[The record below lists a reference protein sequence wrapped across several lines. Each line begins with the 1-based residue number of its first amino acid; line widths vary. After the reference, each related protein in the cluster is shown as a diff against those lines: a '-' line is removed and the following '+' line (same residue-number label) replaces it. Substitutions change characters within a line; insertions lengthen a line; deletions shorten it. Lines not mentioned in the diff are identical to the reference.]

1 MRGALRSDTF
11 SFIMSTLPTGTITFL
26 FSDIEGSSKKWEQ
39 HPDAMRVALAAHD
52 RMLRT
57 AFEAEGGYVFK
68 TVGDA
73 FCVAFDTALQALVGA
88 LQAQRA
94 LRSHAW
100 EGIEELKVRMA
111 LHTGAAEHRD
121 GDYFGQ
127 SLNRVARILASAH
140 GGQVLLSLPTEE
152 LVRDHLPMGVQLRA
166 LGEHRLRDLA
176 RPEHLYQL
184 VTSDLPSQFP
194 ALRSL
199 ESVPNNLP
207 VQLTSFIGREREL
220 AEVKRLLGS
229 TRLLTLTGS
238 GGTGKT
244 RLSLQAAAE
253 LLEQYHD
260 GVWFVEFATIEDSAV
275 VTETVAAALDL
286 RQEPERSLVTTLTS
300 FLRNKQLLLIFDNCE
315 HVVAACAR
323 LAETLLR
330 SCPQLRIL
338 ASSREPLGIAG
349 ETAWPLPPLSLP
361 NHWRD
366 LGDGPDAMERL
377 AEYEAVRLFIDRAT
391 LARPSFQ
398 PTNDN
403 IVTIAQICW
412 RLDGIALAIEL
423 AAARIRVLTL
433 QQIVERLDDRFH
445 LLTTGSRTAVP
456 RQQTLRSLID
466 WSHDLLSE
474 PERVLFRRLSV
485 FARGRTLESI
495 EAVCSDDVL
504 ESWQI
509 VDLLTQLVDKSLVYV
524 EKTPLSGARYYILE
538 SIWDYAN
545 EKLVAAGEA
554 DIFRARHLEYFMNY
568 AEKISPQLRGPQ
580 QKEWLER
587 AELEEMNLRFSIET
601 SEELPGE
608 VTKGLRLMTAM
619 QRFVEVKGL
628 FKEAREHFTKL
639 LAHPDAT
646 AHDLLRA
653 RALAAAGRHAW
664 VADDM
669 PATLALHTEALEIFR
684 ELGDNRG
691 VAQALAD
698 LGFHALDSQDK
709 DRAKTL
715 LDEAA
720 SLAEPLH
727 DARLSAHIHHIR
739 GVIAAT
745 DGDFERAFEL
755 EEESLSLYQ
764 QVGDTW
770 LDIIVSWN
778 AGVNATVLG
787 RFDIAH
793 ANLAKC
799 LRVGLE
805 LGNRWG
811 ASYPLEAL
819 ATLAVAERQYDRAAR
834 LFGAGEAQRS
844 RIGLVPQAA
853 DHPAMR
859 AVLNAA
865 TDFHGP
871 AIESARR
878 EGRSL
883 GLDAAVALA
892 QHRE

>member
-1 MRGALRSDTF
+1 MA
-11 SFIMSTLPTGTITFL
+11 TLPIGTITFL

-52 RMLRT
+52 KMLRA
-57 AFEAEGGYVFK
+57 AFEGQGGYVFK

-73 FCVAFDTALQALVGA
+73 FCVAFDTALQALSGA
-88 LQAQRA
+88 LQAQRD
-94 LRSHAW
+94 LRRTTW

-111 LHTGAAEHRD
+111 IHTGGAEHRD

-127 SLNRVARILASAH
+127 TLNRVARILASAH
-140 GGQVLLSLPTEE
+140 GGQVLFSLPAEE
-152 LVRDHLPMGVQLRA
+152 LVRDHLPPGVQLRA

-176 RPEHLYQL
+176 RPEHLFQL

-207 VQLTSFIGREREL
+207 VQLTTFIGREREL
-220 AEVKRLLGS
+220 GEVKRLLGS

-244 RLSLQAAAE
+244 RLSLQVAAE
-253 LLEQYHD
+253 LLEQFHD
-260 GVWFVEFATIEDSAV
+260 GVWFVEFAAIDDGALV
-275 VTETVAAALDL
+275 VETVAGALDL

-300 FLRNKQLLLIFDNCE
+300 FLRNKQLLIILDNCE

-338 ASSREPLGIAG
+338 ASSREPLSIAG

-366 LGDGPDAMERL
+366 LGDGPDAFERL
-377 AEYEAVRLFIDRAT
+377 SEYEAVRLFIDRAT
-391 LARPSFQ
+391 LARPAFQ
-398 PTNDN
+398 PTNEN

-495 EAVCSDDVL
+495 EAVCSDATL
-504 ESWQI
+504 ETWGI

-524 EKTPLSGARYYILE
+524 EKGAVSGARYYMLE

-545 EKLVAAGEA
+545 EKLVTAGEA
-554 DIFRARHLEYFMNY
+554 DTFRVRHLDYFMAL
-568 AEKISPQLRGPQ
+568 AEKVSPHLRGPQ

-587 AELEEMNLRFSIET
+587 AEQEDMNLRFSIET
-601 SEELPGE
+601 SQEIPGE

-628 FKEAREHFTKL
+628 FKEARAHFDKL
-639 LAHPDAT
+639 LTHPDAAT
-646 AHDLLRA
+646 RDLLRA
-653 RALAAAGRHAW
+653 RAAAAAGRLAW

-669 PATLALHTEALEIFR
+669 AATLTLHTEALEIFR

-691 VAQALAD
+691 AAQALAD
-698 LGFHALDSQDK
+698 LAFHAHDAHDIV
-709 DRAKTL
+709 RAKAL

-720 SLAEPLH
+720 TLAAPLNEPRIL
-727 DARLSAHIHHIR
+727 ALIQHIR
-739 GVIAAT
+739 GVIAASE
-745 DGDFERAFEL
+745 GDFAQAFAL
-755 EEESLSLYQ
+755 EEEGLSYYQ
-764 QVGDTW
+764 QIGDVW
-770 LDIIVSWN
+770 FEIIASWN
-778 AGVNATVLG
+778 VGVNATVLG
-787 RFDIAH
+787 HFDVARTQ
-793 ANLAKC
+793 LSKC
-799 LRVGLE
+799 LKVGLD

-819 ATLAVAERQYDRAAR
+819 ATLAVAEGQYDRAAR

-871 AIESARR
+871 AIEQVRS
-878 EGRSL
+878 EGRAL

-892 QHRE
+892 LHRD

>member
-1 MRGALRSDTF
+1 
-11 SFIMSTLPTGTITFL
+11 MSTLPTGTITFL

-52 RMLRT
+52 KMLRT

-94 LRSHAW
+94 LRSHIW

-152 LVRDHLPMGVQLRA
+152 LVRDQLPPGVQLRA

-253 LLEQYHD
+253 LLEQFHD
-260 GVWFVEFATIEDSAV
+260 GVWFVEFATVEDGSV

-300 FLRNKQLLLIFDNCE
+300 FLRNKQLLLILDNCE

-366 LGDGPDAMERL
+366 LGDGPDAYERL
-377 AEYEAVRLFIDRAT
+377 SEYEAVRLFIDRAT
-391 LARPSFQ
+391 LARPAFQ

-433 QQIVERLDDRFH
+433 QQIVDRLDDRFH

-495 EAVCSDDVL
+495 EAVCSDDIL
-504 ESWQI
+504 EQWQI

-524 EKTPLSGARYYILE
+524 EKTPLSGGRYYMLE

-554 DIFRARHLEYFMNY
+554 DVFRARHLDYFMTY
-568 AEKISPQLRGPQ
+568 AEKIAPQLRGPQ
-580 QKEWLER
+580 QKEWLDRVEQ
-587 AELEEMNLRFSIET
+587 EDMNFRFGIET
-601 SEELPGE
+601 SQELPGE
-608 VTKGLRLMTAM
+608 ATKGLRLMTAT

-639 LAHPDAT
+639 LAHPDAAT
-646 AHDLLRA
+646 RDPLRA

-691 VAQALAD
+691 AAQALAD
-698 LGFHALDSQDK
+698 LGFHALDAQDK

-720 SLAEPLH
+720 SLAESLN
-727 DARLSAHIHHIR
+727 DARLTAHIQHIR

-745 DGDFERAFEL
+745 DGDFERAFAL

-764 QVGDTW
+764 QVGDIW

-799 LRVGLE
+799 LKVGLE

-819 ATLAVAERQYDRAAR
+819 ATLAVAERDYDRAAR

-865 TDFHGP
+865 ADFHGP
-871 AIESARR
+871 AVENARR

-892 QHRE
+892 LHRD